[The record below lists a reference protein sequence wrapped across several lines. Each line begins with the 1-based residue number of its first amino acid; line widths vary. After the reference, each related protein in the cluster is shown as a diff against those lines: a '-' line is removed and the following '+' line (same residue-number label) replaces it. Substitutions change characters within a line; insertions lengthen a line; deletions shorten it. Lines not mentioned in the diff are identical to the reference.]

1 MLRMSWEI
9 KIGSFFL
16 GLLDSV
22 KIHRSVDLLADTAEI
37 SLPAII
43 QNRALEIENQLKRG
57 DGVSIR
63 LGYDGD
69 LMQEFSGYLQE
80 IAVNN
85 GTITLQCEDGL
96 FLFRKS
102 VPDQELKGISLKG
115 LLQHLIKAI
124 GISLEVK
131 CSYEFQYEKFVLNHM
146 TAFDVLKK
154 IQEETKANIYLKGT
168 ELHVHPAYEEVF
180 GKVKYDFS
188 QNIEKDNLVYKH
200 TDQRKF
206 EVEVEGQSKEGKNVK
221 VRVGTA
227 GGDLRSVKVY
237 GVTDPDVLKKR
248 GLEELKHLSYTGYE
262 GDLTGWLLPYCDAGY
277 AASVHDEE
285 YPRKDGTYYVTAVTT
300 EFSQNGGSRKV
311 QLGRKM

>member
-1 MLRMSWEI
+1 MLQMSWEI
-9 KIGSFFL
+9 KIGTFFL

-37 SLPAII
+37 SLPAVI
-43 QNRALEIENQLKRG
+43 QNKALEIENKVKRG
-57 DGVSIR
+57 DQVSIR

-69 LMQEFSGYLQE
+69 LIQEFSGYLQE

-85 GTITLQCEDGL
+85 GTITLQCEDSL

-102 VPDQELKGISLKG
+102 VADEELKGISLKG
-115 LLQHLIKAI
+115 LLQHLMKAT

-131 CSYEFQYEKFVLNHM
+131 CSYEFQYEKFVLSRM

-154 IQEETKANIYLKGT
+154 IREETKANIYLKGR

-188 QNIEKDNLVYKH
+188 RNVEKDNLVYKH
-200 TDQRKF
+200 TDRRKF
-206 EVEVEGQSKEGKNVK
+206 EVEVEGQSKGGKSEK

-237 GVTDPDVLKKR
+237 GVTDPEVLKKR
-248 GLEELKHLSYTGYE
+248 GEEELKHLSYDGYE

-277 AASVHDEE
+277 VASIHDEE
-285 YPRKDGTYYVTAVTT
+285 YPWKDGNYYVTAVTT
-300 EFSQNGGSRKV
+300 EFSQNGGSRKI